1 MILKKIEQK
10 GRPIS
15 ALRYEITGQQE
26 KQNSASKPPR
36 ARRVRASNTWKKQ
49 MIAEG
54 NRLTAIRSQRL
65 PTIWESYQMK
75 MSSAILGALFALF
88 VLAGTGLSSAAH
100 AGDDFINTDAGCTYS
115 GGYCGP

>member
-1 MILKKIEQK
+1 MLKKIERK
-10 GRPIS
+10 GWYIS

-49 MIAEG
+49 RIAEG

-65 PTIWESYQMK
+65 PTI
-75 MSSAILGALFALF
+75 
-88 VLAGTGLSSAAH
+88 
-100 AGDDFINTDAGCTYS
+100 
-115 GGYCGP
+115 